1 MRWNEIGD
9 SLCPIAR
16 ALSVV
21 GDRWTLLILR
31 ELSMGVHRFEEM
43 QAQTGM
49 SSHLLSTRLQRLSRA
64 GILDWRIYSSRPTR
78 HEYHATQKGRELDA
92 VLLTLQIWGCR
103 WGEYDAQEQPAV
115 RVLSASTGEEIT
127 TFWQSPK
134 GDAPFTYEMT
144 QTVMSDAFKA
154 EREARQAAFLLNRY
168 ASRVAQ
174 RL

>member
-49 SSHLLSTRLQRLSRA
+49 SSHLLAMRLQRLFQA
-64 GILDWRIYSSRPTR
+64 GIVEWRVYSSRPRR
-78 HEYHATQKGRELDA
+78 HEYYATQRGRELDA
-92 VLLTLQIWGCR
+92 VLLALQVWGVR
-103 WGEYDAQEQPAV
+103 WGGYDAEEEPPV
-115 RVLSASTGEEIT
+115 RILSVLTGEEIT
-127 TFWQSPK
+127 AFWRAPRA
-134 GDAPFTYEMT
+134 DEPFTYDAT
-144 QTVMSDAFKA
+144 RAVISDAFRD
-154 EREARQAAFLLNRY
+154 EREARQAAFLRSRY
-168 ASRVAQ
+168 AGRTVP
-174 RL
+174 RT